1 MHVPMRLQLPRPG
14 GDVEAD
20 ARMLSGVKVWTF
32 PVELDED
39 TATLRDFHTA
49 NTGGPSQVPALR
61 EMPWGI
67 QAGHSRHPSQA
78 WHDAMLTSCSPW
90 HPTVYDLC
98 AFPPVAFASWV
109 PSPPPSFCL
118 SKPTTKATP
127 SEHPSLTLAP
137 TVLLTPKTWRQTLPP
152 FRLL

>member
-20 ARMLSGVKVWTF
+20 ARMLFGVKVWTF

-137 TVLLTPKTWRQTLPP
+137 TALLTPKTWRQTLPP